1 MPGLQRPNFF
11 TGRLLTAEDFAAEQD
26 YHREQ
31 HYRHNR
37 LMLGSGVV
45 RGLSVSVGSGA
56 TTPGVV
62 SVRPGMAID
71 PIGRELELEEQVA
84 LALPQKT
91 MRSATYPVLVIVRFT
106 EQLTQPVPGPV
117 NSDDDAARVVYTRT
131 LEGCEV
137 VLLREAD
144 STVVDLGGV
153 VVLARLV
160 SDRYGRWRRDLKCR
174 VRRVRS
180 RG

>member
-11 TGRLLTAEDFAAEQD
+11 EGQLLTAEDLAAEQD

-56 TTPGVV
+56 ATSAVV
-62 SVRPGMAID
+62 SVRPGVAID
-71 PIGRELELEEQVA
+71 TLGRELEFEGPTS
-84 LALPQKT
+84 LALPRRT
-91 MRSATYPVLVIVRFT
+91 PICPILVVVRFT
-106 EQLTQPVPGPV
+106 EQPTRPMPGFV
-117 NSDDDAARVVYTRT
+117 DADDDSEVVHTRT
-131 LEGCEV
+131 QEGCEA

-144 STVVDLGGV
+144 ATAAALAGV

-160 SDRYGRWRRDLKCR
+160 NDRRGRWRRDLKYR
-174 VRRVRS
+174 VRRVRL